1 MAVGKG
7 GCEVGRRWRRLGWL
21 GLGSHEAT
29 HEEEEVE
36 NEEEVLGE
44 AEAAV
49 LGRHLLLE
57 GRAISGR
64 VRTEE
69 VLAVGET
76 DRKTG
81 CETGRER
88 ERARKRKGERKNTEK
103 EEVPWGEPHP
113 LPLPTSCLS
122 SVPLSLPLSPTP
134 LGPTHQYLRG
144 LGVC

>member
-7 GCEVGRRWRRLGWL
+7 GCEVGWRRRRLGWL

-81 CETGRER
+81 CERGRER
-88 ERARKRKGERKNTEK
+88 ESEPTREREKGRTQRKRKFPG
-103 EEVPWGEPHP
+103 G
-113 LPLPTSCLS
+113 
-122 SVPLSLPLSPTP
+122 SPTP
-134 LGPTHQYLRG
+134 SLYPRVAFLLCLYPCLSHLPHWDPHTST
-144 LGVC
+144 